1 MNKLTERQLEI
12 YNFVKNFIILKGY
25 PPSLREIA
33 SHFRITPRGAQINIE
48 ALEKKGYIKRGKGS
62 SRAIS
67 LVDRK
72 ESILVPVKGKIAAGS
87 AIEMFEIIDEEIEVP
102 LAMLRGKGDYFALRV
117 QGDSMIDAH
126 IVDGDFVVLK
136 RQYTAHN
143 GTIVAA
149 VVDGKATLKK
159 FYLKDDTVELVPQ
172 NREYQVIRLSPDEV
186 KIVGVMVGLIRIF

>member
-1 MNKLTERQLEI
+1 MNKLTQRQLEI
-12 YNFVKNFIILKGY
+12 YNFVKNYIILKGY

-33 SHFRITPRGAQINIE
+33 SHFRITPRGAQINIR
-48 ALEKKGYIKRGKGS
+48 ALEKKGYIKKGKGS
-62 SRAIS
+62 RTIT

-102 LAMLRGKGDYFALRV
+102 LVMLRGNGDYFALKV

-126 IVDGDFVVLK
+126 IIDGDFVVLK

-143 GTIVAA
+143 GAIVAA

-159 FYLKDDTVELVPQ
+159 FYIKDNVVELVPQ
-172 NREYQVIRLSPDEV
+172 NKEYQTIRLSPEDV
-186 KIVGVMVGLIRIF
+186 RIVGVMVGLIRIF